1 MMSKNKI
8 SITSTLKKLQV
19 YVIGTGQEGDS
30 AGATT
35 VKGWVSKEW
44 KGKREKGD
52 SEKKQKRE
60 Q

>member
-8 SITSTLKKLQV
+8 SISSTLKKL

-35 VKGWVSKEW
+35 VKGCVSKEW